1 MPHPRGKGGSPVVDR
16 MEKIK
21 AYLVR
26 NFEQL
31 FVLLVLLSTVAI
43 NYLIPQKIAFLNFYF
58 LPIILGA
65 YYLGRRRA
73 VMGALFCALMVV
85 GYVMLDQEAFLVEQ
99 SELNTYVH
107 VAIWAGFLVLA
118 GAVVG
123 RLQEKLEGEIQTTR
137 ALNQSLEASQTALA
151 QANESLRESNQ
162 NLEERV
168 RARTFELEESK
179 QAVEAL
185 KKKVE
190 TALYSTMDSSV
201 VNLMIEGRLRSEKR
215 NMSVMFADLVSFTT
229 YSEGTAPETVV
240 ANINRLLHDME
251 PVFFAYRGHI
261 DKYMGDG
268 IMCEFGAPIEY
279 PAHRLMAVVAATK
292 MQEVLLRNKHPWTMR
307 IGIASGSAIA
317 GLIGTRR
324 QTYTAIG
331 DIVNLAARLE
341 QVCTPGRVLI
351 DRYTHEDVGHFFETR
366 RLRAL
371 PTKEKIDMAKEQE
384 LQHLYDQLLTDP
396 DNADLHF
403 RMGEMYLAIEEP
415 TEALTCLERALRLD
429 PNSTACKV
437 AYAEAGMKAREREK
451 INVKGKRQRV
461 EAFEVIGLSDPL
473 QDRSKLPRGLPD
485 EVLRV
490 VAEAMIPNDVTLPV
504 EVLDGSLLHS
514 RVVGALSYAIAD
526 VVGLPERDK
535 LHVLQAGF
543 LADVGKEVIP
553 QHVLNRRGA
562 LTASELDLV
571 KQHPEEACRMMRK
584 MGYETPAVLEMVS
597 HSHEH
602 FDGNGYPGGLRGD
615 LIPIGSR
622 IIAVADAYDALTSW
636 RQYREPWESG
646 AALGEIRGET
656 EKGVFDP
663 AVVAALAKLVE

>member
-1 MPHPRGKGGSPVVDR
+1 MG
-16 MEKIK
+16 KIK
-21 AYLVR
+21 TYLIQ

-31 FVLLVLLSTVAI
+31 FVLLVLVSTVAI
-43 NYLIPQKIAFLNFYF
+43 NYFIPQKIAFLNFYF
-58 LPIILGA
+58 LPVILGA

-73 VMGALFCALMVV
+73 VLGAIFCAVV
-85 GYVMLDQEAFLVEQ
+85 VIGYVMLDNEAFVVEQ
-99 SELNTYVH
+99 SELNTYLH
-107 VAIWAGFLVLA
+107 VVIWGGFLVLA

-123 RLQEKLEGEIQTTR
+123 RLHDELAEEIQTTR
-137 ALNQSLEASQTALA
+137 ELNQSLEVSQAALA
-151 QANESLRESNQ
+151 EANISLRENNQ

-168 RARTFELEESK
+168 RVRTFELEESK
-179 QAVEAL
+179 QAIEGL
-185 KKKVE
+185 KTKVE

-215 NMSVMFADLVSFTT
+215 SMSIMFADLVSFTA
-229 YSEGTAPETVV
+229 YSERTAPETVV
-240 ANINRLLHDME
+240 TDVNRFLHDME
-251 PVFFAYRGHI
+251 LVLFAYRGHI

-268 IMCEFGAPIEY
+268 IMCEFGAPLEY
-279 PAHRLMAVVAATK
+279 PTHRLMAVVAATK
-292 MQEVLLRNKHPWTMR
+292 MQEVLNNNKHPWKMR

-371 PTKEKIDMAKEQE
+371 PTKDKLDLGKEQQLE
-384 LQHLYDQLLTDP
+384 RLYHQLLTDS

-403 RMGEMYLAIEEP
+403 RMGEMHLEIGEP
-415 TEALTCLERALRLD
+415 MEAMGCLERALQLD
-429 PNSTACKV
+429 PNNTDYKV
-437 AYAEAGMKAREREK
+437 AYAEAGMKFKEYEK
-451 INVKGKRQRV
+451 ISVKGKRQRV
-461 EAFEVIGLSDPL
+461 EAYEVTGLKDPL
-473 QDRSKLPRGLPD
+473 EDRAKLPRGLPD
-485 EVLRV
+485 EYRRV
-490 VAEAMIPNDVTLPV
+490 VDEVMIPNDVTLPT

-526 VVGLPERDK
+526 VMGLPEREK
-535 LHVLQAGF
+535 LEILQAGF
-543 LADVGKEVIP
+543 LADIGKEVIP

-584 MGYETPAVLEMVS
+584 MGYETPAVLEMVR
-597 HSHEH
+597 HSHERY
-602 FDGNGYPGGLRGD
+602 DGNGYPDGLCGD
-615 LIPIGSR
+615 AIPLGSR
-622 IIAVADAYDALTSW
+622 VVAVTDAYDALTSW
-636 RQYREPWESG
+636 RQYREPWESS

-663 AVVAALAKLVE
+663 AVVSVLARLVT